1 MIIAIITIF
10 ILGYAAITLEH
21 GININ
26 KAASALVTGA
36 LCWTVYIMLAD
47 NKDVVAHQ
55 LTEHLGEI
63 SEILFFL
70 LGAMTIVELID
81 VHDGFNIISAKIQQ
95 TNKRKLL
102 WIVSFITFFLSP
114 IIDNL
119 TTTIVMV
126 SLIRKLIDDPK
137 DRLLFTGIIV
147 IASNAGGAWSPI
159 CDVTTTM
166 LWIGGQITAVNII
179 LNLFLPSLICLLIP
193 LVIVTLK
200 MKGTVSRPIQ
210 AENHKLAELS
220 PRQQY
225 TVLGTGLTILL
236 LVPVFKTI
244 THLPPYMGIIIGLGI
259 LWIITEIMHGDK
271 DEREKGI
278 LSVIHALR
286 KIDSP
291 SILFFLGILLAVA
304 ALQSTGILT
313 SAAEQMSSAIP
324 NENII
329 VLCTGLLSSI
339 VDNVPLVAGV
349 QGMYDLNQ
357 YPTDHS
363 FWKFLAY
370 ATGTGGSVLIIGSA
384 AGVAAMGM
392 EKISFFW
399 YLKRISLLALIG
411 YFSGAGIYILQQYF
425 FK

>member
-1 MIIAIITIF
+1 
-10 ILGYAAITLEH
+10 
-21 GININ
+21 
-26 KAASALVTGA
+26 
-36 LCWTVYIMLAD
+36 
-47 NKDVVAHQ
+47 
-55 LTEHLGEI
+55 
-63 SEILFFL
+63 
-70 LGAMTIVELID
+70 
-81 VHDGFNIISAKIQQ
+81 
-95 TNKRKLL
+95 
-102 WIVSFITFFLSP
+102 

-126 SLIRKLIDDPK
+126 SLTRKLIDDYN

-147 IASNAGGAWSPI
+147 VASNAGGAWSPI
-159 CDVTTTM
+159 GDVTTTM
-166 LWIGGQITAVNII
+166 LWIGGQITAGNIV
-179 LNLFLPSLICLLIP
+179 LKLFLPSLVCLIIP
-193 LVIVTLK
+193 LVIVSVK
-200 MKGTVSRPIQ
+200 MKGRVSRPVQ
-210 AENHKLAELS
+210 YENEKLPELS
-220 PRQQY
+220 VRQQY
-225 TVLGTGLTILL
+225 IVLGTGLLILL

-244 THLPPYMGIIIGLGI
+244 THLPPYMGIIIGLGV

-271 DEREKGI
+271 DEQEKGI
-278 LSVIHALR
+278 LSVTHALR

-304 ALQSTGILT
+304 SLQSTGVLNA
-313 SAAEQMSSAIP
+313 AAEWMSATIP

-329 VLCTGLLSSI
+329 ILSTGLLSAI

-363 FWKFLAY
+363 FWEFLAY

-384 AGVAAMGM
+384 AGVAAMGL

-411 YFSGAGIYILQQYF
+411 YFSGAGIYLLQQYLF
-425 FK
+425 